1 MHPFRQFVNPHLGEL
16 LEQIQMDKRFVRG
29 QGCWLWDD
37 QGRRYLD
44 FVAAYGA
51 LPFGFNPPEIWAA
64 LEAARDRGEPSF
76 IQPSFLEAAGELA
89 RRLIEVAPPGLRYV
103 TFANSGAE
111 AVEAAIKL
119 ARAATGRPRILST
132 ENAFHGK
139 TFGAL
144 SATHRSAYQEAFFAP
159 AQGFDKV
166 PYGDVAALEAALEA
180 RPGEYAAFL
189 VEPIQGEGGI
199 VVPPPGYLREARE
212 VCRRHG
218 VLFIVDEVQTGLG
231 RTGTLFACQAEGVTP
246 DAMTLAKALGGGL
259 MPIGAVLCTEEVYTE
274 EFATKHSSTFAG
286 NTLACRAGL
295 AALDLLTR
303 DEQALVRHV
312 AETGEYLRQGLL
324 AIQRRHPR
332 VIREVRGRG
341 FMLGLQFGVDR
352 EAFPG
357 NLLGVMGEQE
367 LLTPVIASY
376 LLNVEGLRVAPTLNG
391 ADVIRIE
398 PPLIATRAE
407 CDYALEAIERVV
419 DLIDRDDTA
428 ALLRHLVGR
437 SGTAGPSAPG
447 VQVAAGPSPVGVQV
461 AAGPSAAGAPLA
473 ADGTAGD
480 VAEPAAA
487 RAAHALQVRSREP
500 VPPGEP
506 GSAGRPDE
514 PPPAPGADPEEGR
527 FAFLVHPVDLENY
540 PEFDP
545 SLAAFSR
552 AELEELAGRWNHLLK
567 PFRIGQ
573 TRVVS
578 AAGASAYGEFYAVPR
593 TADEFLAM
601 PQADAVAEVEEAIR
615 LAKENGARIVG
626 LGAYTSVVTRGGLHL
641 RDAGVALTTG
651 NSFTV
656 VAAVEA
662 IAEASR
668 RLGFPL
674 AHGTVA
680 VVGATGAIG
689 RATALLLAPEVRRL
703 LLIGNPA
710 RAEQSRRRLLR
721 VAADLAR
728 HVVALAGSRRSTAAT
743 STAGGDER
751 GPAGGPTA
759 RQLGRL
765 DGPAGS
771 SKGQDGLP
779 GAAGAGSTAR
789 PGAVAPPSLVGHT
802 LGPLAQALLDFG
814 GWPDPEEPVEA
825 FIPRVEAWLAA
836 GRCPLVI
843 TTDLDAMLPQADV
856 VVTATSSTAHLV
868 TPGNVKFGAV
878 VCDLSRPP
886 NVSREVRDARPDV
899 LVIDGG
905 VIEVP
910 GRPSMGW
917 NFGFERGLVYA
928 CMAETMMLAL
938 DHHYQHTS
946 LGADLNLE
954 TILWLRE
961 LARKHGFRLAE
972 LRSFDRPLQAE
983 AWERVLAARS
993 ALGTAA
999 R

>member
-1 MHPFRQFVNPHLGEL
+1 MHPFREYVNPHLGEL
-16 LEQIQMDKRFVRG
+16 LEQIRMDKAFVRG
-29 QGCWLWDD
+29 EGCWLWDD

-64 LEAARDRGEPSF
+64 LEAARQQGEPSF
-76 IQPSFLEAAGELA
+76 VQPSNLNAAGELA
-89 RRLIEVAPPGLRYV
+89 RRLIELAPPGLRYV
-103 TFANSGAE
+103 TFTNSGAE

-119 ARAATGRPRILST
+119 ARAATGRRRILSAD
-132 ENAFHGK
+132 NAFHGK
-139 TFGAL
+139 TLGAL
-144 SATHRSAYQEAFFAP
+144 SATHRESYQKAFFAP
-159 AQGFDKV
+159 VEGFDKV
-166 PYGDVAALEAALEA
+166 PYGDLAALEAALDS

-199 VVPPPGYLREARE
+199 VVPPPGYLREAQRL
-212 VCRRHG
+212 CRQHG

-231 RTGTLFACQAEGVTP
+231 RTGALFACEQEGVTP
-246 DAMTLAKALGGGL
+246 DAITLAKALGGGL
-259 MPIGAVLCTEEVYTE
+259 IPIGALLCTEEAYTE

-286 NTLACRAGL
+286 NALACRAGL

-303 DEQALVRHV
+303 DDRALVRHV
-312 AETGEYLRQGLL
+312 AATGEYLRQGLL
-324 AIQRRHPR
+324 AIQQRHPR
-332 VIREVRGRG
+332 VIRSVRGRG
-341 FMLGLQFGVDR
+341 FMLGIEFGVDR
-352 EAFPG
+352 STFPG

-398 PPLIATRAE
+398 PPLIAGREE
-407 CDYALEAIERVV
+407 CDYALAAIERVV
-419 DLIDRDDTA
+419 DLLDREDTA
-428 ALLRHLVGR
+428 GLLRHLVGPGR
-437 SGTAGPSAPG
+437 VAGGSRGPVRVTVGGDSRACG
-447 VQVAAGPSPVGVQV
+447 AAGGGDEDVLAGTGTSRV
-461 AAGPSAAGAPLA
+461 AGSSRE
-473 ADGTAGD
+473 
-480 VAEPAAA
+480 EPATP
-487 RAAHALQVRSREP
+487 S
-500 VPPGEP
+500 GD
-506 GSAGRPDE
+506 PD
-514 PPPAPGADPEEGR
+514 EGR

-545 SLAAFSR
+545 GLSAFTREELA
-552 AELEELAGRWNHLLK
+552 ELAGRWNRLLK

-578 AAGASAYGEFYAVPR
+578 ASGQSAYGEFYVVPR
-593 TADEFLAM
+593 TADELLAM
-601 PQADAVAEVEEAIR
+601 PAQEAVAAVAEALD
-615 LAKENGARIVG
+615 LAREGGARIVG

-656 VAAVEA
+656 AAAVEA
-662 IAEASR
+662 IGEATR

-674 AHGTVA
+674 AESTVA

-689 RATALLLAPEVRRL
+689 RATALLLGPQVARL

-710 RAEQSRRRLLR
+710 RPEQSRRRLLR
-721 VAADLAR
+721 VAGEICR
-728 HVVALAGSRRSTAAT
+728 HVLVST
-743 STAGGDER
+743 
-751 GPAGGPTA
+751 
-759 RQLGRL
+759 
-765 DGPAGS
+765 
-771 SKGQDGLP
+771 
-779 GAAGAGSTAR
+779 GAAGPAATAGTSPAPMAR
-789 PGAVAPPSLVGHT
+789 AGAAQASQAGQAGRLA
-802 LGPLAQALLDFG
+802 PLAARLLAFG
-814 GWPDPEEPVEA
+814 GWPDPGAPVEE
-825 FIPRVEAWLAA
+825 FIRRLEEWMAR
-836 GRCPLVI
+836 GQCPLVI
-843 TTDLDAMLPQADV
+843 TTDLDAMLPLADV

-910 GRPSMGW
+910 GRPSLGW

-928 CMAETMMLAL
+928 CMAETMILAL
-938 DHHYQHTS
+938 EHHYQHTS

-954 TILWLRE
+954 TILWLQQ
-961 LARKHGFRLAE
+961 LARRHGFRLAQ
-972 LRSFDRPLQAE
+972 LRSFDRPLSDE
-983 AWERVLAARS
+983 AWQRIVAARS
-993 ALGTAA
+993 AVLGSAA

>member
-1 MHPFRQFVNPHLGEL
+1 MHPFRQYVNPHLAEL

-29 QGCWLWDD
+29 EGCWLWDD

-64 LEAARDRGEPSF
+64 LEEARHRGEPSF
-76 IQPSFLEAAGELA
+76 VQPSFLNAAGELA

-132 ENAFHGK
+132 DNGFHGK

-144 SATHRSAYQEAFFAP
+144 SATHRAAYQDAFFAP
-159 AQGFDKV
+159 AEGFDKV
-166 PYGDVAALEAALEA
+166 PYGDLEALERALAA

-218 VLFIVDEVQTGLG
+218 VLFIADEVQTGLG
-231 RTGTLFACQAEGVTP
+231 RTGVLFACQAEGVTP
-246 DAMTLAKALGGGL
+246 DAITLAKALGGGL

-341 FMLGLQFGVDR
+341 FMLGIQFGVDR

-407 CDYALEAIERVV
+407 CDYALAAIERVV
-419 DLIDRDDTA
+419 ELIDRDDTA
-428 ALLRHLVGR
+428 ALLRHLV
-437 SGTAGPSAPG
+437 
-447 VQVAAGPSPVGVQV
+447 SPQATTGQAVDRPARHQP
-461 AAGPSAAGAPLA
+461 ALLA
-473 ADGTAGD
+473 
-480 VAEPAAA
+480 
-487 RAAHALQVRSREP
+487 VRSREP
-500 VPPGEP
+500 EEAV
-506 GSAGRPDE
+506 
-514 PPPAPGADPEEGR
+514 APSGDPREGR

-567 PFRIGQ
+567 PFRIGR

-578 AAGASAYGEFYAVPR
+578 AAGATAYGEFYAVPR

-601 PQADAVAEVEEAIR
+601 PQAEAVAEIEEAIE
-615 LAKENGARIVG
+615 LARENGARIVG

-674 AHGTVA
+674 GQGTVA

-689 RATALLLAPEVRRL
+689 RATALLLAGEVRRL
-703 LLIGNPA
+703 VLIGNPA
-710 RAEQSRRRLLR
+710 RPEQSRRRLLR

-728 HVVALAGSRRSTAAT
+728 HVLSLAAS
-743 STAGGDER
+743 
-751 GPAGGPTA
+751 
-759 RQLGRL
+759 GR
-765 DGPAGS
+765 P
-771 SKGQDGLP
+771 
-779 GAAGAGSTAR
+779 
-789 PGAVAPPSLVGHT
+789 
-802 LGPLAQALLDFG
+802 LGPLAQVLVEFG
-814 GWPDPEEPVEA
+814 GWPDPAEPAEA
-825 FIPRVEAWLAA
+825 FLPRLEAWLAA
-836 GRCPLVI
+836 GRCPLVV

-868 TPGNVKFGAV
+868 TPRNVKFGAV

-886 NVSREVRDARPDV
+886 NVSREVGDARPDV

-938 DHHYQHTS
+938 EHHYRHTS

-954 TILWLRE
+954 TILWLKD
-961 LARKHGFRLAE
+961 LARQHGFRLAE
-972 LRSFDRPLQAE
+972 LRSFDRPLPAE

>member
-1 MHPFRQFVNPHLGEL
+1 MHPFRQYVNPHLGEL

-29 QGCWLWDD
+29 EGCWLWDD
-37 QGRRYLD
+37 EGRRYLD

-51 LPFGFNPPEIWAA
+51 LPFGFNPPTIWEA
-64 LEAARDRGEPSF
+64 LEAVRRAGEPSF
-76 IQPSFLEAAGELA
+76 VQPSFLEAAGELA
-89 RRLIEVAPPGLRYV
+89 RRLIAVAPPGLRYV

-119 ARAATGRPRILST
+119 ARAATGRQRILST

-139 TFGAL
+139 TLGAL
-144 SATHRSAYQEAFFAP
+144 SATHRSTYQDAFFAP
-159 AQGFDKV
+159 VEGFDRV
-166 PYGDVAALEAALEA
+166 PYGDAEALERALAA

-199 VVPPPGYLREARE
+199 VVPPPGYLREAQAI
-212 VCRRHG
+212 CRRHG
-218 VLFIVDEVQTGLG
+218 VVFIVDEVQTGLG

-259 MPIGAVLCTEEVYTE
+259 VPIGAVLCTEAVYSE
-274 EFATKHSSTFAG
+274 AFATKHSSTFAG
-286 NTLACRAGL
+286 NALACRAGL
-295 AALDLLTR
+295 AALELLTR
-303 DEQALVRHV
+303 DDQALVRHV

-341 FMLGLQFGVDR
+341 FMLGIRFGVTR
-352 EAFPG
+352 ETFPG
-357 NLLGVMGEQE
+357 NLLGVLGEQE

-398 PPLIATRAE
+398 PPLIATREE
-407 CDYALEAIERVV
+407 CDYALEAIERAVAI
-419 DLIDRDDTA
+419 IDRDDTA

-437 SGTAGPSAPG
+437 RGTPPRGGTGPAAGTAPAVGRVVTGRSAWA
-447 VQVAAGPSPVGVQV
+447 V
-461 AAGPSAAGAPLA
+461 
-473 ADGTAGD
+473 
-480 VAEPAAA
+480 PAA
-487 RAAHALQVRSREP
+487 VPSRN
-500 VPPGEP
+500 GHT
-506 GSAGRPDE
+506 GRGTE
-514 PPPAPGADPEEGR
+514 TPPAPGASDRRIRTREPLRSGRCRADEPAAPSGDPREGR
-527 FAFLVHPVDLENY
+527 FAFLVHPLDLENY
-540 PEFDP
+540 AEFDP
-545 SLAAFSR
+545 SLAAFTR
-552 AELEELAGRWNHLLK
+552 EELAELAGRWNHLLE

-578 AAGASAYGEFYAVPR
+578 ATGATAYGEFYVVPR
-593 TADEFLAM
+593 TADELLAI
-601 PQADAVAEVEEAIR
+601 PQAEAVAAVEAA
-615 LAKENGARIVG
+615 LALARDGGAKIVG

-662 IAEASR
+662 IAEATR

-674 AHGTVA
+674 AQGTVA

-689 RATALLLAPEVRRL
+689 RAIALLLGPEVRRL
-703 LLIGNPA
+703 VLVGNPA
-710 RAEQSRRRLLR
+710 RPEQSRRRLLR
-721 VAADLAR
+721 VAADLCR
-728 HVVALAGSRRSTAAT
+728 HVVNLAAGERPGGGSQARRASP
-743 STAGGDER
+743 
-751 GPAGGPTA
+751 GPAGGAPPT
-759 RQLGRL
+759 
-765 DGPAGS
+765 PA
-771 SKGQDGLP
+771 L
-779 GAAGAGSTAR
+779 AHGAGRSRGEQLLA
-789 PGAVAPPSLVGHT
+789 G
-802 LGPLAQALLDFG
+802 LGPLGRALLDFG
-814 GWPDPEEPVEA
+814 GWPAPEEGPDA
-825 FIPRVEAWLAA
+825 FLPRLQDWLAT

-843 TTDLDAMLPQADV
+843 TTDLDAALPQADV

-868 TPGNVKFGAV
+868 TPANVKLGAV

-905 VIEVP
+905 VVEVP

-938 DHHYQHTS
+938 EHHYEHTS
-946 LGADLNLE
+946 LGADLNLQ
-954 TILWLRE
+954 TILWLQE

-972 LRSFDRPLQAE
+972 LRSFDRPLRAE

-993 ALGTAA
+993 ELGLAA